1 MHLELKGF
9 AQKVAYQIQSEYS
22 FKGAYHGLKNIIK
35 LENIIKS
42 NQENKSALIHGMH
55 SKKLENE
62 FQNVYRKNIKQN

>member
-9 AQKVAYQIQSEYS
+9 AQKVAYQIQSEYN

-42 NQENKSALIHGMH
+42 N
-55 SKKLENE
+55 
-62 FQNVYRKNIKQN
+62 